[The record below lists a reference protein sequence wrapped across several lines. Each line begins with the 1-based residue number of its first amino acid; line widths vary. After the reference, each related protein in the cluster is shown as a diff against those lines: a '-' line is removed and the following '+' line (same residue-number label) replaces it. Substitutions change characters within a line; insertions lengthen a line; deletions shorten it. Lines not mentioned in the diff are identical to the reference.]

1 MPSTSGA
8 VEASLTFVV
17 LGREL
22 GVALYPKD
30 GTPSLSL
37 HLDHPVTASAPL
49 APFFARSALPRKRVR
64 SLTLKRHP
72 ANHPITSSA
81 RIRRAGGVVRLPVN
95 ARVRSGTWPSLS
107 RTVGTPSSSP
117 PRTPDRDGRKQ
128 MADRDRIRDPAGSL
142 HRPTG
147 QQSRPR
153 RPARS

>member
-22 GVALYPKD
+22 GVALNPQD

-64 SLTLKRHP
+64 SMAHLGRT
-72 ANHPITSSA
+72 
-81 RIRRAGGVVRLPVN
+81 G
-95 ARVRSGTWPSLS
+95 PSREGPQS
-107 RTVGTPSSSP
+107 
-117 PRTPDRDGRKQ
+117 GRKRTRLGAK
-128 MADRDRIRDPAGSL
+128 ADSRRDFAAQAGT
-142 HRPTG
+142 RTN
-147 QQSRPR
+147 
-153 RPARS
+153 A